1 MACNFTA
8 YPTFESKSKRN
19 SKLRICETEC
29 YFIFFIAIVVE
40 KREKP
45 NTCKL
50 CGMIMNSPEELKE
63 HEKIHECDM

>member
-1 MACNFTA
+1 MTCNFTA

-19 SKLRICETEC
+19 SKLHTREANL
-29 YFIFFIAIVVE
+29 FFIAIVVE